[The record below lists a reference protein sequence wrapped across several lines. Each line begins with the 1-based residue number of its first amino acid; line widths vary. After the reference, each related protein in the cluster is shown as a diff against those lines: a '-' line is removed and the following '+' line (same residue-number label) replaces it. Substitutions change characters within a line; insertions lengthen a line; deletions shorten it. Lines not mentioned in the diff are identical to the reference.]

1 VRNETAED
9 FLMLLKEWEK
19 LCIRFSLVKN
29 DDPEKQQTYSFDMDD
44 EDDDD
49 DEEEE
54 DDDNNDVSDNNDDSE
69 VFEVEKILEVCHGDP
84 KEIGGQRDL
93 YFKVW

>member
-1 VRNETAED
+1 
-9 FLMLLKEWEK
+9 M
-19 LCIRFSLVKN
+19 KN

-44 EDDDD
+44 EDGE
-49 DEEEE
+49 DEDE
-54 DDDNNDVSDNNDDSE
+54 DDDNNDVSDNDDDSE

>member
-1 VRNETAED
+1 
-9 FLMLLKEWEK
+9 
-19 LCIRFSLVKN
+19 
-29 DDPEKQQTYSFDMDD
+29 
-44 EDDDD
+44 
-49 DEEEE
+49 
-54 DDDNNDVSDNNDDSE
+54 